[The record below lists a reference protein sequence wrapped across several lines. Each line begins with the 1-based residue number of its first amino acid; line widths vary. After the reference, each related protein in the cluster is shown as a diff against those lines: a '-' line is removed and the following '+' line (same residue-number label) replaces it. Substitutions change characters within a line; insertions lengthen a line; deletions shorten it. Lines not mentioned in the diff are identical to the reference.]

1 MEPYIVD
8 FCSIAARLIVEIDG
22 PFHDPEMDQ
31 LRDRE
36 LADRGYRTLR
46 FTSSDLFKDIDA
58 IVREIERHLPDEDA
72 NGAKS

>member
-1 MEPYIVD
+1 
-8 FCSIAARLIVEIDG
+8 
-22 PFHDPEMDQ
+22 MDQ